1 MGKFIMDFIKC
12 FLDCFVALFYWKG
25 TVVAKKAAIFGVI
38 TSIIGI
44 CQSLNIF

>member
-1 MGKFIMDFIKC
+1 MEKFIMDFIKC

-25 TVVAKKAAIFGVI
+25 SISAKKAAIFGVI

-44 CQSLNIF
+44 CQSLEII